1 MLDLDTVCVK
11 KGLPLSDI
19 LHHLHTCDGWMTEF
33 DHVVSYKS
41 KGCVVGIITLT
52 SPQSV
57 S

>member
-41 KGCVVGIITLT
+41 KGCVVGIVTLT